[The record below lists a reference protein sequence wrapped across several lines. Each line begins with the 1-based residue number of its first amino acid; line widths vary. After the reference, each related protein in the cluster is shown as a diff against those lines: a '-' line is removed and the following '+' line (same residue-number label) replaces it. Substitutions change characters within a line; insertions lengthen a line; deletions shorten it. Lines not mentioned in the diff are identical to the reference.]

1 LYKDSPLA
9 KDSLLYKDS
18 PLAKDSLLYKDS
30 SLAKDNPKLKIAFY
44 IKIAL

>member
-18 PLAKDSLLYKDS
+18 SLAKDSLLYKDS
-30 SLAKDNPKLKIAFY
+30 SLAKDNPKLKIAFC

>member
-1 LYKDSPLA
+1 MYKDSPLA